1 MLALAQGP
9 QEPGHL
15 RVLAQGPQD
24 PAHLRVL
31 ALAQG
36 PQGPAPLQVKE
47 PAQKP
52 RHLRVRELLRVRL
65 MESPQLGEQLE
76 SRPEAV
82 LFPHLH
88 QQNPQGPREPA
99 HLQDQ
104 EPVRVKWEVI
114 WEPEPLV
121 LQAQVP
127 QFPPAEPLGQEA
139 QGRLPAVL
147 AVLEVVPR
155 SC

>member
-1 MLALAQGP
+1 MELEP
-9 QEPGHL
+9 QE
-15 RVLAQGPQD
+15 

-52 RHLRVRELLRVRL
+52 GHLRVRERLRVRL

-82 LFPHLH
+82 LSPHLH
-88 QQNPQGPREPA
+88 PQRPREPA

-139 QGRLPAVL
+139 QGRLPAVREVL